1 MKAGHFLKLG
11 ASTDIL
17 IVLFISAVIFGLSGF
32 MELSEKLLI
41 LTRPFEA
48 YQLDELPMALFSLF
62 FGMAWFSWKRMRQT
76 LSEMELRLVAQR
88 NLQDVVKENKR
99 LANKYIHLQ
108 EEERR
113 LLAREL
119 HDELGQGL
127 NAIKIDA
134 VNIREE
140 SETDTLVRGSA
151 ESIVKVSTDIY
162 QLVRNLTHRL
172 RPVALDE
179 LGLSPAIKYLIDSWQ
194 KRHSATKCRFVSDGD
209 FEELAENVNITI
221 FRLVQEGLTNVTKHA
236 NAKNIEIA
244 LHRIS
249 NDDSFEFIEVLIK
262 DDGVGIKNKTTKG
275 GLGLVGIRERVEALQ
290 GSFQVESGKSNKGT
304 TIKAVVPLR

>member
-1 MKAGHFLKLG
+1 MKVGHFLKLG

-17 IVLFISAVIFGLSGF
+17 IVLFLSAAIFGLSGF

-140 SETDTLVRGSA
+140 SENNTLVRGSA

-179 LGLSPAIKYLIDSWQ
+179 LGLSPAIKYLIDTWQ
-194 KRHSATKCRFVSDGD
+194 KRHSATQCTFVSDGD

-221 FRLVQEGLTNVTKHA
+221 FRLVQEGLTNITKHA

-244 LHRIS
+244 LNRIS

-262 DDGVGIKNKTTKG
+262 DDGIGIKNKTIKG

-290 GSFQVESGKSNKGT
+290 GSFQVESGQSNIGT

>member
-140 SETDTLVRGSA
+140 SETNTLVRGSA

-221 FRLVQEGLTNVTKHA
+221 FRLVQEGLTNITKHA